1 MLDELIEHL
10 DQVELSAPVFRTAV
24 RMARLADAARAV
36 VLTYEQARALAGTE
50 SDATVRAHLHQLHA
64 AGVLWFRRN
73 EVIRVGFYA
82 QPVLA
87 ERAERAPS
95 QQNVSPANTDTEDE
109 RALSARNAGP
119 ANTDDVDGDEGRA
132 LSARNAEPAN
142 TARAERAKRA
152 PGQQYK
158 VGRKVGR
165 QVGDQPTY
173 LPGGSG
179 GGGLSPEEAR
189 TVALLTD
196 PAFGMDSPTAV
207 AIARQFSFEVV
218 RAHAFAVLDDVQAGK
233 VRSVYVLAARLK
245 RGGQPQI
252 TAADRLSGLWKRH
265 CPEEVVVSVDGMTAE
280 DIKRKY
286 LLPWDPQ
293 HPDYE
298 GDTDGIHGGAG

>member
-1 MLDELIEHL
+1 MLDELLDHL
-10 DQVELSAPVFRTAV
+10 DRIELSAPVFRTAV
-24 RMARLADAARAV
+24 RMARLADAARSV

-95 QQNVSPANTDTEDE
+95 QQNASPANTDTEDE
-109 RALSARNAGP
+109 RALSARNAEP

-152 PGQQYK
+152 PSQQYK
-158 VGRKVGR
+158 VGRVGR

-179 GGGLSPEEAR
+179 GGGGLTPEESR

-265 CPEEVVVSVDGMTAE
+265 CPEEVVGVDGTTAE
-280 DIKRKY
+280 ELRRRFM
-286 LLPWDPQ
+286 
-293 HPDYE
+293 PDE
-298 GDTDGIHGGAG
+298 LAGVVIG

>member
-1 MLDELIEHL
+1 MLDELLDHL
-10 DQVELSAPVFRTAV
+10 DQVKLSAPVYRTAV

-82 QPVLA
+82 QLARA

-95 QQNVSPANTDTEDE
+95 AQNVEPANTQTEAERAPSARNVSPANTDTEDE
-109 RALSARNAGP
+109 RALSARNVG
-119 ANTDDVDGDEGRA
+119 
-132 LSARNAEPAN
+132 PAN

-152 PGQQYK
+152 LSQQYK
-158 VGRKVGR
+158 VGRLVGR

-207 AIARQFSFEVV
+207 AIARQFSFEMV

-265 CPEEVVVSVDGMTAE
+265 CPEEVVGVDGTTAE
-280 DIKRKY
+280 ELRRRFM
-286 LLPWDPQ
+286 
-293 HPDYE
+293 PDE
-298 GDTDGIHGGAG
+298 LAGVVIG